1 MTEKNHKNKGLG
13 IIALGGI
20 LILGIV
26 LLQYFTPLSLNSSI
40 LYTAVVLL
48 TLFIPDK
55 RFTLIFAAISTLFI
69 IGTFIFH
76 FDRVNSANLLSAV
89 FVNRAFALTGVWV
102 AFFVIRDVR
111 TNAEQAS
118 RSTERLNA
126 LFEHA
131 TEGIIISGG
140 KGEIVMVNPE
150 AEKQFGYKKEEL
162 LGKRIEILI
171 PQRFSGHHVQHRKDY
186 YQKPHSR
193 YMGQGM
199 NLFAKR
205 KDSSEFPVEISLSSF
220 TTSEGMFVVSFILD
234 ITERKK
240 QDELIQL
247 EKEKAQ
253 SYLDVAPVI
262 FLVVNNEGNVD
273 LINKAGCRIFGY
285 EEKEILGK
293 NWITDFI
300 PPDAQAHCR
309 EIYDPIFNQNTL
321 VSDEYENYI
330 QTKSSG
336 RRLIAWKISTLKDE
350 KGRIIATL
358 SSGEDIT
365 EKKTQEEFIRKAHDD
380 LKDYSQR
387 LQESNSELEQFA
399 YISSHDLQEPLRK
412 IQSFGDRLKLKEAE
426 QLSDNGKE
434 YIDRM
439 LNAASRM
446 QNLINDLLA
455 FSRVTSKAK
464 PFEKVDLNYV
474 MKGVLSDLEITIE
487 KSQAKIE
494 VMTQMPTID
503 ADPMQMRQ
511 VFQNLISNA
520 IKFRKEGHPP
530 VIKIH
535 TRNIASDEKG
545 MEGRP
550 MVEIYFE
557 DNGIGF
563 DEKYTD
569 RIFNIFQRLEG
580 QKYEGSGI
588 GLAICKKIALRHGGD
603 ITAKSEIGKGSVF
616 IVKLALYHAT

>member
-1 MTEKNHKNKGLG
+1 M
-13 IIALGGI
+13 
-20 LILGIV
+20 
-26 LLQYFTPLSLNSSI
+26 LQNVAPLSLNSSI

-48 TLFIPDK
+48 TLFIPD
-55 RFTLIFAAISTLFI
+55 RRYTLVFSVISTLFI

-76 FDRVNSANLLSAV
+76 YERIIAENILTSILI
-89 FVNRAFALTGVWV
+89 NRTFALTGVWA
-102 AFFVIRDVR
+102 AFYVIRDVR
-111 TNAEQAS
+111 ITSDRAS

-140 KGEIVMVNPE
+140 KGEIVMVNPQ

-171 PQRFSGHHVQHRKDY
+171 PERFSGHHTQHRKDY
-186 YQKPHSR
+186 YQKPHAR

-199 NLFAKR
+199 SLFAKR
-205 KDSSEFPVEISLSSF
+205 KNGTEFPVEISLSSF
-220 TTSEGMFVVSFILD
+220 TTSEGMFVVSFVID

-240 QDELIQL
+240 QEAALRF

-253 SYLDVAPVI
+253 RYLDVAPVI
-262 FLVVNNEGNVD
+262 FLVVNSEGKVD
-273 LINKAGCRIFGY
+273 LINKTGCHIFGY

-293 NWITDFI
+293 DWIENFI
-300 PPDAQAHCR
+300 PADARDNCR
-309 EIYDPIFNQNTL
+309 AIYKPIFNQNVL
-321 VSDEYENYI
+321 PNEEYENYI
-330 QTKSSG
+330 QTQNGDK
-336 RRLIAWKISTLKDE
+336 RLIAWKISALKDE
-350 KGRIIATL
+350 KGQIIATL

-365 EKKTQEEFIRKAHDD
+365 EKREQEEFIRKAHED

-387 LQESNSELEQFA
+387 LQESNAELEQFA

-412 IQSFGDRLKLKEAE
+412 IQSFGDRLKSRESA
-426 QLSDNGKE
+426 QLSDSGKD
-434 YIDRM
+434 YIERM

-474 MKGVLSDLEITIE
+474 LKGVLSDLEITIE
-487 KSQAKIE
+487 KSHAKIE
-494 VMTQMPTID
+494 IMTQMPTID
-503 ADPMQMRQ
+503 ADPTQMRQ

-520 IKFRKEGHPP
+520 IKFRKEGEAPH
-530 VIKIH
+530 IKIH
-535 TRNIASDEKG
+535 SRNFESTEKG
-545 MEGRP
+545 MEGRQ
-550 MVEIYFE
+550 MLEIYFE

-588 GLAICKKIALRHGGD
+588 GLAICKKITLRHGGD
-603 ITAKSEIGKGSVF
+603 ISAKSELGKGSVF
-616 IVKLALYHAT
+616 IVKLALHHAN